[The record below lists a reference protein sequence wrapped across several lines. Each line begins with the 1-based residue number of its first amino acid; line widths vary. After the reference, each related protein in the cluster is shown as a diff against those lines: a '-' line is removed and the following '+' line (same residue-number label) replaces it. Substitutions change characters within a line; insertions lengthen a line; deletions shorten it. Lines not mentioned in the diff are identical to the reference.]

1 MMTINQFLKLSG
13 PAEKE
18 NNSLMH
24 RFPSAIPCLH
34 DMKSLNLI

>member
-13 PAEKE
+13 PAERE

-24 RFPSAIPCLH
+24 RSPSAVPCLH
-34 DMKSLNLI
+34 DVKPLNLI